1 MPTSTVED
9 YLKCILLEQQRDP
22 EALVSMRQISAALS
36 VAPGTVTAMVKT
48 LADSGL
54 VTYEPYS
61 GVRLT
66 ASGRQLAVH
75 VLRRHRLIELFLVK
89 VMGMDWSEVHAEAEE
104 LEHAVS
110 DRLIERMDE
119 MLGYPSADPHG
130 DPIPDV
136 HGVVEEVVLPSL
148 LDCELGE
155 PLRVARVGDQSREF
169 LQLLERR
176 GLKPGSG
183 LTAEAATRRP
193 TPSSCG
199 STRGD
204 AEPGLPGGVEDL
216 CGEDQRAERT
226 LVDPFQ
232 RERALDRQQLD
243 RGIEILDILNDPAA
257 VSPSHPV
264 LYTRTVLGHQKDLG
278 DGRGP
283 PVVLQ
288 FCKAVVGF
296 SRR

>member
-9 YLKCILLEQQRDP
+9 YLKCILLEQQQDP
-22 EALVSMRQISAALS
+22 EALVSMRQISTALS

-54 VTYEPYS
+54 VSYEPYS

-66 ASGRQLAVH
+66 SSGLQLAMH

-110 DRLIERMDE
+110 ERLIERIDE
-119 MLGYPSADPHG
+119 MLGYPSTDPHG

-136 HGVVEEVVLPSL
+136 HGKVEEVVLPSL
-148 LDCELGE
+148 LDCAPGM

-176 GLKPGSG
+176 SLKPGSR
-183 LTAEAATRRP
+183 LTVHGRDEAA
-193 TPSSCG
+193 
-199 STRGD
+199 D
-204 AEPGLPGGVEDL
+204 AVELRLESGEVMTLGFRAASKIFVEP
-216 CGEDQRAERT
+216 A
-226 LVDPFQ
+226 
-232 RERALDRQQLD
+232 
-243 RGIEILDILNDPAA
+243 
-257 VSPSHPV
+257 
-264 LYTRTVLGHQKDLG
+264 
-278 DGRGP
+278 
-283 PVVLQ
+283 
-288 FCKAVVGF
+288 
-296 SRR
+296 